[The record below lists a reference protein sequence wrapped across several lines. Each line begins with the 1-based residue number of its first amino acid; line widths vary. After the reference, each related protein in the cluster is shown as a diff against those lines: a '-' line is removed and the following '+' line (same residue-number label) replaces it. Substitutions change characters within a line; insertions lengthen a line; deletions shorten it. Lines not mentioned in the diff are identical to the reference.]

1 MATSDDPTARW
12 YNLSCAALFAVS
24 GLALLGFLR
33 LLSLEAGAAT
43 DSAGLIG
50 RAPLQ
55 SAFLMG
61 ALAAGFGY
69 AAIHFRH
76 VDVSQA
82 DGDGGSFN
90 LPDFGV
96 RLRQLA
102 GKAEEREADSVAG
115 KIWDVGE
122 EPDAAKTAT
131 ASTAKEP
138 GRRPGG
144 GQRAAVN
151 TLETGELM
159 RRLESDRAKLAHKG
173 D

>member
-1 MATSDDPTARW
+1 MATSDDPTLRW
-12 YNLSCAALFAVS
+12 YNLSCAALFAVT

-33 LLSLEAGAAT
+33 LVSLEAGAAT
-43 DSAGLIG
+43 NSAGLIG

-55 SAFLMG
+55 SAFLFG

-69 AAIHFRH
+69 AAIHFRQT
-76 VDVSQA
+76 DE
-82 DGDGGSFN
+82 GGGGVSFN

-96 RLRQLA
+96 RLRQLT
-102 GKAEEREADSVAG
+102 GIAEEREAESVAG

-122 EPDAAKTAT
+122 EAAGAKPAAA
-131 ASTAKEP
+131 ASASNEP
-138 GRRPGG
+138 GRRPGSG
-144 GQRAAVN
+144 RLAAVD

-159 RRLESDRAKLAHKG
+159 RRLESDRAKLAHRG